1 MMIEIYGTSNCAACK
16 QAAELCKAA
25 DLEYKYYTLDEEPDL
40 IEELE
45 QRIGRVTTVP
55 QIFIDGEHV
64 GGLHSFKA
72 KAGAI
77 NG

>member
-1 MMIEIYGTSNCAACK
+1 MMIEIYGTTNCAACK

-25 DLEYKYYTLDEEPDL
+25 GLEYKYHLLDEEPDL

-45 QRIGRVTTVP
+45 QRIGRFTTVP
-55 QIFIDGEHV
+55 QIFVDDEHV
-64 GGLHSFKA
+64 GGLMSFKA
-72 KAGAI
+72 KAGAF